1 MNAFHYNLG
10 LLPIPPVPFLPSDE
24 VKKIYRQCRTPAMIE
39 AHNRLMVKKAEM
51 RRARRMEAM
60 AYMRKAKKA
69 QTKNIKVALN
79 WSGSKVIVVM
89 NELLVQGLVNV
100 HKDGPMT
107 FWELVL

>member
-1 MNAFHYNLG
+1 MLLNLG
-10 LLPIPPVPFLPSDE
+10 LAPIPPVPLMPQTQDRIRRSYD
-24 VKKIYRQCRTPAMIE
+24 TAAMQE
-39 AHNRLMVKKAEM
+39 ARRRLMAKKAAM
-51 RRARRMEAM
+51 RNARQAEAI

-100 HKDGPMT
+100 YKDGPMT
-107 FWELVL
+107 FWEFVDAGH

>member
-1 MNAFHYNLG
+1 MNCLLMNLG
-10 LLPIPPVPFLPSDE
+10 LAPIPPVPLMPQTQERIRRSYD
-24 VKKIYRQCRTPAMIE
+24 TTAMQE
-39 AHNRLMVKKAEM
+39 ARRRLMAKKAAM
-51 RRARRMEAM
+51 RNARQTEAI
-60 AYMRKAKKA
+60 AYMRKVKKA
-69 QTKNIKVALN
+69 QTKHIKVALN